1 MAFQDTFKAL
11 SDPVR
16 REILTML
23 KQGRKSAGDIAKE
36 FDMTNATI
44 SYHLATLKKAD
55 LIQETKFKN
64 FIYYDLNTS
73 VFEELMLWFSQFRS
87 DAESGASDGKE
98 EDN

>member
-23 KQGRKSAGDIAKE
+23 KRGRKSAGDIAKE

-55 LIQETKFKN
+55 LIKETKFKN
-64 FIYYDLNTS
+64 FIYYDLNAS
-73 VFEELMLWFSQFRS
+73 VFEELMLWFSQFK
-87 DAESGASDGKE
+87 AEGEKKDEKDK
-98 EDN
+98 DN